1 MCCYNI
7 TILFSIFYGLL
18 SYVFIQVFLFNYR
31 FYNREFIN
39 LDIKKKYTTKDH
51 VSFIH
56 TNRYVLIAA
65 LLCELYLVE
74 QSKVNFDQVEIL
86 KN

>member
-1 MCCYNI
+1 MLLYNI
-7 TILFSIFYGLL
+7 TLLFSIFYGLL

-39 LDIKKKYTTKDH
+39 LDIKKNTTKDR
-51 VSFIH
+51 VSYIH

-74 QSKVNFDQVEIL
+74 QSKVNFYQVEIL

>member
-7 TILFSIFYGLL
+7 TLLFSIFYGLL

-39 LDIKKKYTTKDH
+39 LDIKKNTTKDH
-51 VSFIH
+51 VRYP

-74 QSKVNFDQVEIL
+74 QSKVNFDQV
-86 KN
+86 